1 MCTVE
6 QCQRHGETIVL
17 VPLPPSHKQRHRL
30 LTQLLAVPSSC
41 SISKRTR
48 VTCSRLFDC
57 KCFRMSQQSRLSW
70 SVQAHMWHRDSRK
83 CCSAADTNVQA
94 GVGNSGDLTLLALQL
109 PGPSPPQVG
118 RSVSMSA
125 LLTDAVRYAV
135 TAAISAALPCTL

>member
-17 VPLPPSHKQRHRL
+17 VPLPPSHKQRHHL
-30 LTQLLAVPSSC
+30 LAQLLAVPSSC
-41 SISKRTR
+41 SISKR

-57 KCFRMSQQSRLSW
+57 KCFRKSQQSRLSW
-70 SVQAHMWHRDSRK
+70 SVQAHMWHRDSRQ
-83 CCSAADTNVQA
+83 CCSAVDTNVQA
-94 GVGNSGDLTLLALQL
+94 GVGISGDLTLLASQL

-125 LLTDAVRYAV
+125 LLADAMRYAV
-135 TAAISAALPCTL
+135 TVATLAAFPCTL